1 MKAALRGKLLAL
13 NVYIRRR
20 EISKLRDELVE
31 QEVKTFWGDFVIGG
45 DKT

>member
-13 NVYIRRR
+13 NVYIRRG

-31 QEVKTFWGDFVIGG
+31 QEVETFWGDFVIGG